1 MVTTTVRLLRL
12 LTLLGTKPSWTGPE
26 LADRLGVGTRTVRAD
41 VGRLR
46 ELGYPVESTPGVA
59 GGYRLGPGGTSLPP
73 LLLDDDEAV
82 AVAVGLRT
90 AAGGSVTG
98 IEEASLRAL
107 SKLYQVLPARL
118 RRQVSTVQSFT
129 VAVPGDGP
137 TVDPE
142 VLATVAAACRD
153 QVRLRVDYRNHA
165 GATTRREIEPHRL
178 VHTGQ
183 RWYVVA
189 WDVEQSG
196 WRTFRLDRLV
206 PRIPPGRRFD
216 TRELPHGGD
225 IPAYIAESLGQ
236 ATWRTRARVTVHA
249 GREQVARRMPPGVH
263 VEEVDGGTTVVD
275 VGSDDPTMLAA
286 YLGMLGADFEVD
298 GPPELVDEL
307 RVLADRYLAAVAD
320 RMGGTT
326 A

>member
-1 MVTTTVRLLRL
+1 MATTTVRLLRL
-12 LTLLGTKPSWTGPE
+12 LTLLGTKPSWTGGQ

-59 GGYRLGPGGTSLPP
+59 GGYRLGPGGSSTPP

-107 SKLYQVLPARL
+107 AKLDQVLPARL
-118 RRQVSTVQSFT
+118 RRQVSAVQSFT

-142 VLATVAAACRD
+142 ILSTVAAACRD
-153 QVRLRVDYRNHA
+153 QVRLRVDYRNYA
-165 GATTRREIEPHRL
+165 GTTTRREIEPHRL
-178 VHTGQ
+178 VHRGK

-189 WDVEQSG
+189 WDVDRTD
-196 WRTFRLDRLV
+196 WRTFRLDRLA
-206 PRIPPGRRFD
+206 PRLPHGRRFA

-225 IPAYIAESLGQ
+225 IAAYVADSLGQ
-236 ATWRTRARVTVHA
+236 STWRTRARVTVHA
-249 GREQVARRMPPGVH
+249 PREQVARRMPPGVT
-263 VEEVDGGTTVVD
+263 VEEVDATTSVVA

-286 YLGMLGADFEVD
+286 YLGMIGADFEVD
-298 GPPELVDEL
+298 GPPELVEEM
-307 RVLADRYLAAVAD
+307 RVLAGRYLAAIGEGPRA
-320 RMGGTT
+320 
-326 A
+326 AP